1 VAGAT
6 YRVNIELNTEDLKA
20 QLGVLDGMV
29 SGLGKQ
35 KTAVSKEETKTQTRL
50 NNLLNSNAVQYGR
63 SLRLSKKGKDIE
75 EEKLKYAE
83 AVSKAMEGD
92 FKAARELISYNRL
105 SNTEKKNDLILNEKT
120 VKVQE
125 KSLKVGRGRAES
137 IDALV
142 NAQQRNF
149 NLRTR
154 IMELDRKGVNTYRLN
169 LKYGELNT
177 AQGDREF
184 GTHKQISRE
193 LDLQLKKEERK
204 WRWMRKQNQEIAKY
218 ARMGG
223 AKSPVR
229 GDPFLDVGSPAYND
243 RLAKEGGPSSKLNY
257 RGGRLLPGPAGTGGR
272 GGSSVWQSAA
282 ISGAFPLLFGQGP
295 VTAAAGAI
303 GGGLG
308 AKFGGQMGGFAG
320 GLAATSVAQQIGQ
333 AVNSVSQLGMALDP
347 VRGNTD
353 ELVKAMGLTG
363 TEFEKNIKA
372 INTLGNKEAALS
384 LARERMANLV
394 GKKGVKALTDFGKN
408 TARLASEWSKA
419 MTQMGAA
426 FAEFLEE
433 TGIVQWM
440 TKKIQGR
447 NLFSQAKKS
456 EDPEIQ
462 RLWGLSRDAML
473 PPWAQSD
480 EYKED
485 PKSRNEIV
493 KEILE
498 RQKLINAGQDEAS
511 KLAAEQ
517 GARDAA
523 NLARVNDMYK
533 QIGDTVKNGLVDGI
547 SAAIEGTKNLGEV
560 ASSVLKDIGR
570 TILQYGINSFLVS
583 LFPNSKTWGKI
594 FGRASGG
601 PVTGGD
607 PYVVGEKGPELFVPN
622 SSGNIVPNHA
632 MGGSMVVNVDAS
644 GSSVEGDD
652 DRSRQ
657 LGELIGAAV
666 QSEIIRQQR
675 PGGTLY

>member
-1 VAGAT
+1 MGIAVAGAT
-6 YRVNIELNTEDLKA
+6 YAVNIELNTEQLKGQLRDLDTMVSSIGKQGVISSTKKNKTDEKGLKINGKSLAGEEKRLGLAIKRQKVDSRMRKLEKKGVQLGSLRNKQAGKYASMA
-20 QLGVLDGMV
+20 QLTDAQKDKEWRVGKLIANNLSLEVKKIEDKIQRQNIQNAA
-29 SGLGKQ
+29 KQ
-35 KTAVSKEETKTQTRL
+35 K
-50 NNLLNSNAVQYGR
+50 
-63 SLRLSKKGKDIE
+63 
-75 EEKLKYAE
+75 
-83 AVSKAMEGD
+83 
-92 FKAARELISYNRL
+92 
-105 SNTEKKNDLILNEKT
+105 
-120 VKVQE
+120 
-125 KSLKVGRGRAES
+125 
-137 IDALV
+137 
-142 NAQQRNF
+142 
-149 NLRTR
+149 
-154 IMELDRKGVNTYRLN
+154 
-169 LKYGELNT
+169 ELNT
-177 AQGDREF
+177 AIKLRRLGDSAGSL
-184 GTHKQISRE
+184 GTKIGRVNRGSRVGPGGGAYG
-193 LDLQLKKEERK
+193 LPSSGMLNADARGIKNLNKIGSLEERSL
-204 WRWMRKQNQEIAKY
+204 RRAERKLRLEKEMTAENKKRNNIRTNIAGP
-218 ARMGG
+218 GG
-223 AKSPVR
+223 ISSGRSKRSGLGAIRDYRR
-229 GDPFLDVGSPAYND
+229 GTVL
-243 RLAKEGGPSSKLNY
+243 
-257 RGGRLLPGPAGTGGR
+257 
-272 GGSSVWQSAA
+272 QSAA

-295 VTAAAGAI
+295 VTAAAGAV

-320 GLAATSVAQQIGQ
+320 GLMATSVTQQISQ
-333 AVNSVSQLGMALDP
+333 AVSSVSQLGMALDP
-347 VRGNTD
+347 VRGSTD

-462 RLWGLSRDAML
+462 RLWGLSKDAML

-480 EYKED
+480 EYKKD
-485 PKSRNEIV
+485 PKSYNEIV

-498 RQKLINAGQDEAS
+498 RQKLINAGQDKAS
-511 KLAAEQ
+511 KMAAEQ

-583 LFPNSKTWGKI
+583 LFPNNETWGKI

-622 SSGNIVPNHA
+622 SSGSIVPNHA
-632 MGGSMVVNVDAS
+632 VGGSMVVNVDAS
-644 GSSVEGDD
+644 GSSAEGND

-666 QSEIIRQQR
+666 QSELIRQQR